1 MPVDNS
7 AAESARSLLNGIDY
21 SALIGGPLQAAITA
35 QAMAAK
41 STYEFIDK
49 VGLTTDKDGVKQAVN
64 VTFLYQKDGQMVKLI
79 VPLLTIVPVPLI
91 LVDEV
96 TIQFKANINAAAS
109 STSEESKSEAIAG
122 ELSAQGKI
130 GWGPFSLSAQMKASY
145 SSKKDSKA
153 TQDSRYSVEYTQDVF
168 VHASQAGVPAG
179 LATVLNILSSAATGA
194 SRDGDMQVSPA
205 LSTVMSGD
213 PSQQQTL
220 QVRLLNSS
228 GLFAGNTDV
237 VFQIDAALADKF
249 RMSRAPFGSVVP
261 FDAAGKVTSFRT
273 GDDGSLSVLFWAEGD
288 VAAQAIDLTVS
299 ASIPSQDGSNAD
311 AKTVVVPVRV
321 LHRLPAPSSPS
332 LKSEQAALS
341 IVKDAVGKDVLT
353 ALKPDGTPAAGVELT
368 FAFDGSGA
376 AFEVKANGQDVKTDP
391 PPKTGTDGKVEI
403 DCKALDDTSK
413 SVVTVSA
420 TIDGAGVSTSITLQ
434 AKP

>member
-1 MPVDNS
+1 MAVDNS

-49 VGLTTDKDGVKQAVN
+49 VGLTTDTDGVKQAVN

-194 SRDGDMQVSPA
+194 SRNGDMQVSPA

-213 PSQQQTL
+213 PSQQQML
-220 QVRLLNSS
+220 QVRLQNSS
-228 GLFAGNTDV
+228 GLFAGNTEV
-237 VFQIDAALADKF
+237 VFQIDPALADKF
-249 RMSRAPFGSVVP
+249 RMSRAPFGSSIP
-261 FDAAGKVTSFRT
+261 FDSAGKVTAFRT
-273 GDDGSLSVLFWAEGD
+273 DGDGSLSVLFWAEGD
-288 VAAQAIDLTVS
+288 VPEQAIDLTVS
-299 ASIPSQDGSNAD
+299 ASIPAPDSGKTD
-311 AKTVVVPVRV
+311 AKSVVVPVRI
-321 LHRLPAPSSPS
+321 LHRLPPPVPPS
-332 LKSEQAALS
+332 LSSEPATLS
-341 IVKDAVGKDVLT
+341 IAKDQLGKDVLT
-353 ALKPDGTPAAGVELT
+353 ARKPDGTPAVGVPLK
-368 FAFDGSGA
+368 FAFDAGGK
-376 AFEVKANGQDVKTDP
+376 AFEVKAHNEDVTSV
-391 PPKTGTDGKVEI
+391 PPKTDGAGKVEI
-403 DCKALDDTSK
+403 ECKALDDSSQ

-420 TIDGAGVSTSITLQ
+420 TIDGVTVSTTLTLQ
-434 AKP
+434 GKP

>member
-194 SRDGDMQVSPA
+194 SRNGDMQVSPA

-213 PSQQQTL
+213 PAQQQML
-220 QVRLLNSS
+220 QVRLQNSS
-228 GLFAGNTDV
+228 GLFAGDTEV
-237 VFQIDAALADKF
+237 VFQIDPTLADKF
-249 RMSRAPFGSVVP
+249 RMSRAPFGSTIP
-261 FDAAGKVTSFRT
+261 FDQAGKIASFKT
-273 GDDGSLSVLFWAEGD
+273 DGDGSLSVLFWAEGEVD
-288 VAAQAIDLTVS
+288 AQAIDLTVS
-299 ASIPSQDGSNAD
+299 ASIPAPDGGKAD

-321 LHRLPAPSSPS
+321 LHRLPPPSAPS
-332 LKSEQAALS
+332 LKSAQATLS
-341 IVKDAVGKDVLT
+341 IAKDASDKDVLT
-353 ALKPDGTPAAGVELT
+353 ALRPDGTPAADVELR
-368 FAFDGSGA
+368 FAFDASGT
-376 AFEVKANGQDVKTDP
+376 AFEVTANGKSVTSD
-391 PPKTGTDGKVEI
+391 PPKTDADGKVEI
-403 DCKALDDTSK
+403 DCKALDDNSK

-420 TIDGAGVSTSITLQ
+420 TIDGAGVSTSLTLQ

>member
-213 PSQQQTL
+213 PSQQQML
-220 QVRLLNSS
+220 QVHLLNSS
-228 GLFAGNTDV
+228 GLFAANTDV
-237 VFQIDAALADKF
+237 VFQIEPALADKF

-261 FDAAGKVTSFRT
+261 FDATGKIAAFKT
-273 GDDGSLSVLFWAEGD
+273 GNDGSLSVLFWAEGD
-288 VAAQAIDLTVS
+288 VAAQATDLTVS
-299 ASIPSQDGSNAD
+299 ASIPAPDGGKAD

-321 LHRLPAPSSPS
+321 LHRLPPPTAPS
-332 LKSEQAALS
+332 LKSAQATLS
-341 IVKDAVGKDVLT
+341 IAKDASGKDELT
-353 ALKPDGTPAAGVELT
+353 ALKPDGTPAANVELT
-368 FAFDGSGA
+368 FVFDASGA
-376 AFEVKANGQDVKTDP
+376 AFDVEANGKSVKTDS
-391 PPKTGTDGKVEI
+391 PKTDAGGKVEI
-403 DCKALDDTSK
+403 DCKALDDNSK
-413 SVVTVSA
+413 SVVTVNA
-420 TIDGAGVSTSITLQ
+420 TIDGTGVSTSITLQ